1 MYDILEDYYFQLFL
15 DAICSWNAHL
25 SSPAAFPGLT
35 SSQGVSQVTR
45 LRAIEPADIPI
56 WLKHLDQSRTKTAEE
71 LDVLLGEDR
80 ELFIEVSVSFACVFV
95 PHNTADRTAK

>member
-1 MYDILEDYYFQLFL
+1 MTSLKTIISNFFLTLYAHGMPICPVLQLFL
-15 DAICSWNAHL
+15 A
-25 SSPAAFPGLT
+25 
-35 SSQGVSQVTR
+35 SQGVSQVTR